1 MISVAAVGNI
11 CGKVA
16 FGFMSNR
23 AGLKATFVVFVLA
36 FLVGFGLW
44 VFAPASAALLVGAFL
59 FGSHNALISV
69 GYPLIVRSLYG
80 NKDYSKIFS
89 NLMTVNGLMGGIS
102 GTIISF
108 VYQALGS
115 YQAALIA
122 AMVMVIVIGA
132 VLLVSCSFIGKIKWD
147 KAAA

>member
-1 MISVAAVGNI
+1 
-11 CGKVA
+11 
-16 FGFMSNR
+16 
-23 AGLKATFVVFVLA
+23 
-36 FLVGFGLW
+36 
-44 VFAPASAALLVGAFL
+44 
-59 FGSHNALISV
+59 
-69 GYPLIVRSLYG
+69 
-80 NKDYSKIFS
+80 
-89 NLMTVNGLMGGIS
+89 MGGIS

-132 VLLVSCSFIGKIKWD
+132 LLLVSCSFIGKIKWD

>member
-1 MISVAAVGNI
+1 M
-11 CGKVA
+11 
-16 FGFMSNR
+16 
-23 AGLKATFVVFVLA
+23 KAVLA

-132 VLLVSCSFIGKIKWD
+132 LLLVSCSFIGKIKWD

>member
-1 MISVAAVGNI
+1 
-11 CGKVA
+11 
-16 FGFMSNR
+16 
-23 AGLKATFVVFVLA
+23 
-36 FLVGFGLW
+36 
-44 VFAPASAALLVGAFL
+44 
-59 FGSHNALISV
+59 
-69 GYPLIVRSLYG
+69 YG

-132 VLLVSCSFIGKIKWD
+132 LLLVSCSFIGKIKWD